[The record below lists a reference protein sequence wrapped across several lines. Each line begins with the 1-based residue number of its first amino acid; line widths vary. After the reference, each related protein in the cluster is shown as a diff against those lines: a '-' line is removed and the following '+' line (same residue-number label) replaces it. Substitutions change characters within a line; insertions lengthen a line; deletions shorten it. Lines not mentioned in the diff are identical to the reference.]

1 MRKLESF
8 FRGSVSG
15 LFFSENR
22 NKHSA
27 KNRFE
32 FDKLSKFK
40 LNRLLSLGLLVFS
53 GLQTVQAQTIH
64 PQATVETG
72 VLQGIQNDGIISFK
86 GIPFAAPPVGELRW
100 RAPQPAAKWTGIRN
114 ASAFGHDCM
123 QIDFPNSIAP
133 DAPLLETTPSEDCL
147 YANVWRPAT
156 KAKKLPVLVWIY
168 GGGFVNGGSSS
179 AIYSGEKLA
188 KEGILFFSFN
198 YRLGRF
204 GIFAHPQLSAENK
217 KSEPLVNFNHMD
229 QIAALRWV
237 QKNIASFGGDPTN
250 VTIVGESAGGRS
262 IHTLITSP
270 DTKGL
275 FARAV
280 VQSGGGGDNISQ
292 SSTLAAIEKMGLT
305 FAESKGIKPNDPNA
319 LSKLR
324 ALSPEQ
330 VVDGLNL
337 AAYFTP
343 GAQYLLKTFGRVVPD
358 GKVAV
363 DSLNAYQK
371 GVVRPVPL
379 MVGANSNDIGGKT
392 GYMSNGARN
401 AARLMT
407 KVGGPVYYYRFSY
420 VAESARTPKTRG
432 AEHASDIPFFFHT
445 ESLKFGSAT
454 TNKDI
459 GLAKMTSHYLVNFV
473 KTGNPNGGNLPQWSI
488 YESEKDSMMEFTAE
502 GTAVSGGDPWRR
514 DLDTVAKK

>member
-1 MRKLESF
+1 MRKWNSEF
-8 FRGSVSG
+8 K
-15 LFFSENR
+15 FS
-22 NKHSA
+22 
-27 KNRFE
+27 
-32 FDKLSKFK
+32 
-40 LNRLLSLGLLVFS
+40 RLLSLGVLFVS
-53 GLQTVQAQTIH
+53 NLQPGYAQTT
-64 PQATVETG
+64 PLQVTVETG
-72 VLQGIQNDGIISFK
+72 ILQGTKNDGVISFK

-123 QIDFPNSIAP
+123 QIDFPASIAP
-133 DAPLLETTPSEDCL
+133 DAPKLETTPSEDCL
-147 YANVWRPAT
+147 YANVWRPDS

-179 AIYSGEKLA
+179 AIYTGEKLA

-204 GIFAHPQLSAENK
+204 GIFARPQLTAENK
-217 KSEPLVNFNHMD
+217 ESEPLVNFNYMD

-237 QKNIASFGGDPTN
+237 QKNIVAFGGDPTN

-275 FARAV
+275 FTRAV

-292 SSTLAAIEKMGLT
+292 ISTLDAIEKMGVT
-305 FAESKGIKPNDPNA
+305 FAESKGIQPNDADA

-324 ALSPEQ
+324 GLSPEQ
-330 VVDGLNL
+330 VVDGLNMS
-337 AAYFTP
+337 AYFDP
-343 GAQYLLKTFGRVVPD
+343 SAQHLLKTFGRVVPD

-363 DSLNAYQK
+363 DSLAAYQK
-371 GVVRPVPL
+371 GTVRPVPL
-379 MVGANSNDIGGKT
+379 MVGATSDDIGGKT
-392 GYMSNGARN
+392 GYMNTGARN

-407 KVGGPVYYYRFSY
+407 KVGAPVYYYRFSY
-420 VAESARTPKTRG
+420 VGESARTPSTRG
-432 AEHASDIPFFFHT
+432 AAHASDIPFFFHT
-445 ESLKFGSAT
+445 ESMKFGAAT

-459 GLAKMTSHYLVNFV
+459 ELAKTTSHYLVNFV
-473 KTGNPNGGNLPQWSI
+473 KTGNPNGANLPQWPV
-488 YESEKDSMMEFTAE
+488 YESEKDSMMEFSAE
-502 GTAVSGGDPWRR
+502 GRAVSGADPWRK
-514 DLDTVAKK
+514 DLDAVTNKKS